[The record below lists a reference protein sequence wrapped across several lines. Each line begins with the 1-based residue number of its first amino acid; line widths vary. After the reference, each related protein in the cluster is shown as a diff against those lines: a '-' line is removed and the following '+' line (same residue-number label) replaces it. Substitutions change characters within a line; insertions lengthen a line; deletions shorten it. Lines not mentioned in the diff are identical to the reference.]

1 MLVVRRRRLESL
13 QIGPD
18 VVVTV
23 VRIGADAV
31 ELGIQAPPEFKIRR
45 NALRAWPLLAVPQI
59 GCATLV
65 QSKPAKELN
74 HRG

>member
-31 ELGIQAPPEFKIRR
+31 ELGIQAPPDFKIRR
-45 NALRAWPLLAVPQI
+45 NALRVWPLVAVPEM